1 MTAEFKGHNRF
12 FMFATFGSKKS
23 KAAEEKA
30 KRGIEEAERKE
41 ELRKARMETAMNNA
55 SHPYY
60 SSSSNGGSGGSR
72 YGNSSDSVSSKY
84 YSTPE
89 GLERDELEEEI
100 DVNLDQ
106 ISARLAGLKM
116 MGNTMNTEIKTQNDH
131 IRRIADKSEG
141 VKGRVDHIN
150 SELNRIKRK

>member
-1 MTAEFKGHNRF
+1 MLP
-12 FMFATFGSKKS
+12 TFGSKKS

-30 KRGIEEAERKE
+30 KREIEEAERQE

-55 SHPYY
+55 SHPYSSS

-72 YGNSSDSVSSKY
+72 YGNNSGSVSSKY

-100 DVNLDQ
+100 DGNLDQ
-106 ISARLAGLKM
+106 ISAGLARLKM